1 MNNKKENPILSII
14 FNLIVPV
21 IILKNG
27 DSWLGVDNSFFGIE
41 TSVLVL
47 IISLSFPF
55 FFFINDL
62 RLNTKVNF
70 IAVLGF
76 VNILLTGLI
85 GIIGEK
91 YGISRIWFIVK
102 ESIIPFIIGSL
113 ILLSMKSKSPLVKNL
128 IYNPLIFNIQK
139 INESLLE
146 NSKDDFNIIFKSSTY
161 MISGSFFMSSI
172 IQFFLASYIVTVDPG
187 QPKFNDQVGTMTW
200 VSYVVVMVPCMSI
213 FGYAIWTLIQGIKK
227 LTGLETEQILNN

>member
-27 DSWLGVDNSFFGIE
+27 DSWLGVDNSFFGID

-55 FFFINDL
+55 FYFINDL

-85 GIIGEK
+85 GILGEK
-91 YGISRIWFIVK
+91 YGISRMWFIVK
-102 ESIIPFIIGSL
+102 ESVIPFTIGSL

-128 IYNPLIFNIQK
+128 IYNPIIFDVQK
-139 INESLLE
+139 INENIVES
-146 NSKDDFNIIFKSSTY
+146 SKESFDMLFKSSTY
-161 MISGSFFMSSI
+161 LISSSFFMSSL

-200 VSYVVVMVPCMSI
+200 VSYFVVMVPCMSM
-213 FGYAIWTLIQGIKK
+213 FGYAIWILIQGIKR
-227 LTGLETEQILNN
+227 LTGLETEEILNN